1 MGMSN
6 TSDTDLIGF
15 ASFRVVASLRGTRRR
30 TSTLK
35 RMTINSAARQA
46 ADQLAEDILAH
57 EGDEDEW
64 PLGSEDELMKVL
76 GVGRPTIRQAARLLE
91 QQQLVVVRR
100 GINGGVF
107 GRRPSG
113 DGVTLAA
120 RVFLQSERTTF
131 RQLLQAELVVG
142 PAAAA
147 LAAEHADDE
156 GRQGLLDFWS
166 SAATPEGATVSARQF
181 MELAPTFQREVARLS
196 GSPVIFLFVG
206 VLMDLAAPSAGI
218 AEVYADP
225 ERRALTVER
234 HTKVAQAIHGGQGSL
249 AERRMTQ
256 HLAWILET
264 VDPRSLD
271 EPLGL
276 RQR

>member
-1 MGMSN
+1 
-6 TSDTDLIGF
+6 
-15 ASFRVVASLRGTRRR
+15 
-30 TSTLK
+30 
-35 RMTINSAARQA
+35 MTINSAAQQA
-46 ADQLAEDILAH
+46 ADLLAEDILAH

-64 PLGSEDELMKVL
+64 LLGSEDELMRIL

-100 GINGGVF
+100 GINGGLF

-113 DGVTLAA
+113 AGVTTAA

-147 LAAEHADDE
+147 LAAEHAGEDD
-156 GRQGLLDFWS
+156 RDALVSFWS
-166 SAATPEGATVSARQF
+166 RSTAEDATVSSRRF
-181 MELAPTFQREVARLS
+181 MELAPAFQREVARLS
-196 GSPVIFLFVG
+196 GSPVLYLFVG
-206 VLMDLAAPSAGI
+206 VLMDLAAPSAGV
-218 AEVYADP
+218 AKVYGDAG
-225 ERRALTVER
+225 RRQLTIER
-234 HTKVAQAIHGGQGSL
+234 HTKIAKAIHDGH
-249 AERRMTQ
+249 ATVAARRMKH
-256 HLAWILET
+256 HLEWILDG
-264 VDPRSLD
+264 VDPEALD